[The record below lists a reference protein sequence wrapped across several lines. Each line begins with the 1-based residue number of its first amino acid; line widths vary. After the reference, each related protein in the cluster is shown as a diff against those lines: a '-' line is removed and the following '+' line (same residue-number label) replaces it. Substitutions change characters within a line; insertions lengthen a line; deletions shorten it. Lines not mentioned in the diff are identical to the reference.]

1 MFAVATLTL
10 LGYATN
16 TSRLVADKAFATKEW
31 AEWSNYTA
39 GCAHGLRMHGDLG
52 IALTHIPKTAGSML
66 EALGARNGVCWG
78 RFLRHRD
85 STCGVTQAMQCVGPW
100 FHQPPRGC
108 VPPSQRN
115 FCVVRG
121 PAERVVSAYRFSA
134 KQTRMGTDSAHLPK
148 VTMCSA
154 AALNDFVRVALQRRN
169 LSSCHLMP
177 HSKFDCNAWLD
188 YEALPSAFDTMMN
201 QSGMSLRM
209 QDWHINEG
217 TCVTITALDLD
228 AQSESL
234 IREFYH
240 DDLQLLHRVRVH
252 GGVYE
257 PPS

>member
-66 EALGARNGVCWG
+66 EALGTRNGVCWG

-108 VPPSQRN
+108 VRACRHRRETFASSVVLPSVSSRRTAFPPSRHAWATTVPNCQGDH
-115 FCVVRG
+115 VLSG
-121 PAERVVSAYRFSA
+121 SSERLRP
-134 KQTRMGTDSAHLPK
+134 G
-148 VTMCSA
+148 CSA
-154 AALNDFVRVALQRRN
+154 AA
-169 LSSCHLMP
+169 
-177 HSKFDCNAWLD
+177 
-188 YEALPSAFDTMMN
+188 
-201 QSGMSLRM
+201 
-209 QDWHINEG
+209 
-217 TCVTITALDLD
+217 
-228 AQSESL
+228 QSELVSPYAPL
-234 IREFYH
+234 
-240 DDLQLLHRVRVH
+240 
-252 GGVYE
+252 
-257 PPS
+257 